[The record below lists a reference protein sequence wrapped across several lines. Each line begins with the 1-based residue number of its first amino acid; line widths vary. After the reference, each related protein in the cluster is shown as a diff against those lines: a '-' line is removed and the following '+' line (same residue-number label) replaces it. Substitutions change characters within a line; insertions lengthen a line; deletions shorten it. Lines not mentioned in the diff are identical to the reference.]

1 MQPRLRIT
9 DFPPIGPAVR
19 LSLGLTGALGLLA
32 AVSGPQTRRIWTALG
47 LIGVFEL
54 LAGPAVSRACA
65 VCFGDGSDDWTA
77 GFVAGTIMML
87 ALPPS
92 ILLGGGF
99 MIWRATRRQQA
110 RLAADDAASS

>member
-1 MQPRLRIT
+1 MR
-9 DFPPIGPAVR
+9 F
-19 LSLGLTGALGLLA
+19 SLGLTGTLVLLA
-32 AVSGPQTRRIWTALG
+32 VP
-47 LIGVFEL
+47 E
-54 LAGPAVSRACA
+54 VSRACA
-65 VCFGDGSDDWTA
+65 VCFGDGSDDWTG